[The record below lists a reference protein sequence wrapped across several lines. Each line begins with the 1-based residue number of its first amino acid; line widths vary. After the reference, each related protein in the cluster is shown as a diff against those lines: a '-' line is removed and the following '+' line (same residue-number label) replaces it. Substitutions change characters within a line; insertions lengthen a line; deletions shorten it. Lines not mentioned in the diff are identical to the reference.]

1 LKANQLKYKCLVTD
15 GKTFCTAILPAQFN
29 SAIQKEEIKEFTV
42 VKLSHGHLAYVN
54 GTR

>member
-1 LKANQLKYKCLVTD
+1 MGRLFALR
-15 GKTFCTAILPAQFN
+15 FLPAQFN